1 MEKHSRAFAL
11 LMLFVL
17 VISVIFA
24 RCLMAKDNVIPDNS
38 PISNLDLNELVRRA
52 GGTPF
57 SPAPSPVESAKTL
70 DVDITGKYAYVI
82 DTGSGMVLYQ
92 KNSEDRTAPA
102 STAKLLTALTVLKY
116 CELDEAVTVGEEIE
130 YMAED
135 ASRSWLYAGNR
146 LTVEQL
152 LVALLLPSG
161 NDAAYVLAR
170 YTGTKITGAPET
182 SIQKS
187 IDTFV
192 GAMNESAKSVGAV
205 SSSFI
210 TPDGY
215 DAEGQ
220 YTTAYDLAQIAR
232 ACLADETLMRIVSS
246 YKLYQTWLD
255 GREVTY
261 QNSNEL
267 INPESEFYY
276 SNAIGMKT
284 GSSSQAGACL
294 VSAAVI
300 GSITY
305 ICIVM
310 GDTEEARYTD
320 SINIFKEIERGAW
333 S

>member
-1 MEKHSRAFAL
+1 MEKHSRVFAL
-11 LMLFVL
+11 LILFAL
-17 VISVIFA
+17 VICVIFS
-24 RCLMAKDNVIPDNS
+24 RYFKVKDNVIPDSS
-38 PISNLDLNELVRRA
+38 PISNLDLSELIRQD
-52 GGTPF
+52 GGPPF
-57 SPAPSPVESAKTL
+57 SPIPTPVEPAKTL
-70 DVDITGKYAYVI
+70 DVDITGEYAYVI
-82 DTGSGMVLYQ
+82 DAGSGIVLYQ

-102 STAKLLTALTVLKY
+102 STAKLLTALTALKY
-116 CELDEAVTVGEEIE
+116 CELDEAVTVGEEIG

-135 ASRSWLYAGNR
+135 ASRSWLYEGNR

-170 YTGTKITGAPET
+170 HTGAKIAGAPET
-182 SIQKS
+182 SMQKS

-205 SSSFI
+205 SSNFI

-220 YTTAYDLAQIAR
+220 YTTAFDLAQIAK
-232 ACLADETLMRIVSS
+232 ACLADETLMRIVGS
-246 YKLYQTWLD
+246 YKMYQTWLD

-261 QNSNEL
+261 RNSNEL
-267 INPESEFYY
+267 INPESDFYY

-300 GSITY
+300 GGITY

-320 SINIFKEIERGAW
+320 SINIFKEIERGQ
-333 S
+333 

>member
-1 MEKHSRAFAL
+1 M
-11 LMLFVL
+11 
-17 VISVIFA
+17 
-24 RCLMAKDNVIPDNS
+24 
-38 PISNLDLNELVRRA
+38 
-52 GGTPF
+52 
-57 SPAPSPVESAKTL
+57 
-70 DVDITGKYAYVI
+70 
-82 DTGSGMVLYQ
+82 LYQ

-102 STAKLLTALTVLKY
+102 STAKLLTALTALKY
-116 CELDEAVTVGEEIE
+116 CELDEAVTVGEEIG

-135 ASRSWLYAGNR
+135 ASRSWLYEGNR

-170 YTGTKITGAPET
+170 HTGAKIAGAPET
-182 SIQKS
+182 SMQKS

-192 GAMNESAKSVGAV
+192 GAMNELAKSVGAV
-205 SSSFI
+205 SSNFI

-220 YTTAYDLAQIAR
+220 YTTAFDLAQIAK
-232 ACLADETLMRIVSS
+232 ACLADETLMRIVGS
-246 YKLYQTWLD
+246 YKMYQTWLD

-261 QNSNEL
+261 RNSNEL
-267 INPESEFYY
+267 INPESDFYY

-300 GSITY
+300 GGITY
-305 ICIVM
+305 
-310 GDTEEARYTD
+310 GTAE
-320 SINIFKEIERGAW
+320 
-333 S
+333 